1 MCSCLDLDV
10 VFQSG
15 VTYKCVAIKNVCIQF
30 RCLCYSV
37 FVKYKV
43 VTIAAVRG
51 VLVSIHALGSYN
63 GVKDFPVAAGLM
75 DFDLVWS

>member
-1 MCSCLDLDV
+1 MSYFSLALLINV
-10 VFQSG
+10 LL
-15 VTYKCVAIKNVCIQF
+15 IKNVCIQF
-30 RCLCYSV
+30 RCLCYSA

-63 GVKDFPVAAGLM
+63 VVKDFPIGAGSM
-75 DFDLVWS
+75 DFDLVWP